1 MPKADIVTLKFHIS
15 ENRNSQRDSFVSLLF
30 NLLLSAFAFSGFGG
44 VFCITFN
51 ISVNAPPVLFCACIS
66 SAFLLLP
73 LQKLRI
79 IASFIPAASAI
90 IINIFFWTYTANG
103 FVYTSNR
110 ILNTI
115 GCKFSIIMPQLEK
128 ISEKSADERISVTL
142 FFITISVLI
151 SYAVAFSIKHND
163 IIIPIIPAIPSVL
176 FCIIFEGAPP
186 LIFVCLSAL
195 YVLGVFFKKLSGSLV
210 SIFSLISCTIICAL
224 CILIFS
230 ASGIGNNYNGNFFN
244 HIKNQILNEI
254 NDLRYGKSNVM
265 TEGNFSDLKPF
276 EPQGKKQLE
285 VLMSNPDS
293 LYLRGFIG
301 EVYDKNGWHS
311 LDSEQLYESSDLF
324 YWLHKKSFYGQTQLA
339 SAAGLSQDFSD
350 NINKIT
356 VNNKGASRKYIYA
369 PYEVL
374 TADNDILRENGIGDS
389 SLISAGLK
397 GNEFYSFNSAENQ
410 VKQFPEI
417 LKSIK
422 GSDSPKTSEYL
433 NNESHYRK
441 FVYNSYLDIPD
452 HIKNILE
459 NQLGK
464 YDSDK
469 NGRLD
474 YSTAQQKILSFL
486 SSKVTYN
493 ANASFSENNIDFI
506 QYFLEQSCEGYSVH
520 YATAAALMFRYY
532 GIPARYT
539 EGFLITPEDT
549 EHALS
554 NSPINIDDS
563 HFHAWVE
570 FYRDGIGWIPF
581 ETTPPYLDVME
592 KAEDI
597 APLPDN
603 DNPPDNDNN
612 RTSDNEE
619 NIRQCEIKSSEIEE
633 NHRSKYIITIITALI
648 SAALMF
654 FILICI
660 LKRLKLYKKL
670 KSFERS
676 DNKTSVIMTFA
687 FIVNLLIITKHLE
700 NENQLYIS
708 DSSLYNKRD
717 NLSNDMKLS
726 LSIYD
731 KAKFSNHKISDDEKQ
746 LVLSLMSNVVE
757 RIKSESS
764 WIKNT
769 ANRFIRCIYK

>member
-15 ENRNSQRDSFVSLLF
+15 ENRNNQRDTFVSLLF

-44 VFCITFN
+44 VFCMTFN
-51 ISVNAPPVLFCACIS
+51 ISINAPLVLFCACIS

-73 LQKLRI
+73 PKKLRI
-79 IASFIPAASAI
+79 IGGFIPAASAI
-90 IINIFFWTYTANG
+90 IINIFFRTYTANG
-103 FVYTSNR
+103 FVYTANR

-115 GCKFSIIMPQLEK
+115 GCKFSIIMPQLENISAESDDEK
-128 ISEKSADERISVTL
+128 ISLTL
-142 FFITISVLI
+142 FFITISILI
-151 SYAVAFSIKHND
+151 SYAAAFSIKHND
-163 IIIPIIPAIPSVL
+163 IIIPIILSVSAAS
-176 FCIIFEGAPP
+176 FCMVFESAPP
-186 LIFVCLSAL
+186 LTFVCLSAL
-195 YVLGVFFKKLSGSLV
+195 YVLGVFFKKLSGSAV
-210 SIFSLISCTIICAL
+210 SIFSFIRCCIICIL

-230 ASGIGNNYNGNFFN
+230 ASNIENNYNGNLFN

-265 TEGNFSDLKPF
+265 PEGNFSDLKPF
-276 EPQGKKQLE
+276 EPQGKQQLE
-285 VLMSNPDS
+285 VMMSNPDS

-301 EVYDKNGWHS
+301 ETYDKNGWHR
-311 LDSEQLYESSDLF
+311 LDSEQLYKSSDLF
-324 YWLHKKSFYGQTQLA
+324 YWLHKENFYGQTQLA
-339 SAAGLSQDFSD
+339 SAAGFSQDFSD
-350 NINKIT
+350 NTNKIT

-369 PYEVL
+369 PYEIL
-374 TADNDILRENGIGDS
+374 TADNDILRENAIGDS
-389 SLISAGLK
+389 NLISAGLK
-397 GNEFYSFNSAENQ
+397 GNKFYSFSSAENQ
-410 VKQFPEI
+410 IKRFPEI
-417 LKSIK
+417 LKNIK
-422 GSDSPKTSEYL
+422 ESDSPETAEYL

-441 FVYNSYLDIPD
+441 FVYDSYLDIPD
-452 HIKNILE
+452 HIQNILE

-464 YDSDK
+464 YESDK

-493 ANASFSENNIDFI
+493 ANVSFSENNIDFI

-581 ETTPPYLDVME
+581 ETTPPYLDIME
-592 KAEDI
+592 KAENI

-603 DNPPDNDNN
+603 DDSQDNDNN
-612 RTSDNEE
+612 STSDNEE
-619 NIRQCEIKSSEIEE
+619 NIRQGEITSNEIQE
-633 NHRSKYIITIITALI
+633 NHRSQYIIITALVLTVLLI
-648 SAALMF
+648 

-660 LKRLKLYKKL
+660 VKRLKLYKKL
-670 KSFERS
+670 KSFES
-676 DNKTSVIMTFA
+676 FDNKTSVIMTFA
-687 FIVNLLIITKHLE
+687 FIVNLLLITKYLE
-700 NENQLYIS
+700 NENQLYIF
-708 DSSLYNKRD
+708 DSSLYNKID

-726 LSIYD
+726 LCIYE
-731 KAKFSNHKISDDEKQ
+731 KAKFSNHEISDDEKQ
-746 LVLSLMSNVVE
+746 IVLSFMSNVVE
-757 RIKSESS
+757 RIKSENS
-764 WIKNT
+764 WIINT
-769 ANRFIRCIYK
+769 VNRFIRCIYK

>member
-15 ENRNSQRDSFVSLLF
+15 ENRNNQRDTFVSLLF

-44 VFCITFN
+44 VFCMTFN
-51 ISVNAPPVLFCACIS
+51 ISINAPLVLFCACIS

-73 LQKLRI
+73 PKKLRI
-79 IASFIPAASAI
+79 IGGFIPAASAI
-90 IINIFFWTYTANG
+90 IINIFFRTYTANG
-103 FVYTSNR
+103 FVYTANR

-115 GCKFSIIMPQLEK
+115 GCKFSIIMPQLENISAESDDEK
-128 ISEKSADERISVTL
+128 ISLTL
-142 FFITISVLI
+142 FFITISILI
-151 SYAVAFSIKHND
+151 SYAAAFSIKHND
-163 IIIPIIPAIPSVL
+163 IIIPIILSVSAAS
-176 FCIIFEGAPP
+176 FCMVFESAPP
-186 LIFVCLSAL
+186 LTFVCLSAL
-195 YVLGVFFKKLSGSLV
+195 YVLGVFFKKLSGSAV
-210 SIFSLISCTIICAL
+210 SIFSFIRCCIICIL

-230 ASGIGNNYNGNFFN
+230 ASNIENNYNGNLFN

-265 TEGNFSDLKPF
+265 PEGNFSDLKPF
-276 EPQGKKQLE
+276 EPQGKQQLE
-285 VLMSNPDS
+285 VMMSNPDS

-301 EVYDKNGWHS
+301 ETYDKNGWHR
-311 LDSEQLYESSDLF
+311 LDSEQLYKSSDLF
-324 YWLHKKSFYGQTQLA
+324 YWLHKENFYGQTQLA
-339 SAAGLSQDFSD
+339 SAAGFSQDFSD
-350 NINKIT
+350 NTNKIT

-369 PYEVL
+369 PYEIL
-374 TADNDILRENGIGDS
+374 TADNDILRENAIGDS
-389 SLISAGLK
+389 NLISAGLK
-397 GNEFYSFNSAENQ
+397 GNKFYSFSSAENQ
-410 VKQFPEI
+410 IKRFPEI
-417 LKSIK
+417 LKNIK
-422 GSDSPKTSEYL
+422 ESDSPETAEYL

-441 FVYNSYLDIPD
+441 FVYDSYLDIPD
-452 HIKNILE
+452 HIQNILE

-464 YDSDK
+464 YESDK

-493 ANASFSENNIDFI
+493 ANVSFSENNIDFI

-549 EHALS
+549 KHALS

-581 ETTPPYLDVME
+581 ETTPPYLDIME
-592 KAEDI
+592 KAENI

-603 DNPPDNDNN
+603 DDSQDNDNN
-612 RTSDNEE
+612 STSDNEE
-619 NIRQCEIKSSEIEE
+619 NIRQGEITSNEIQE
-633 NHRSKYIITIITALI
+633 NHRSQYIIITALVLTVLLI
-648 SAALMF
+648 

-660 LKRLKLYKKL
+660 FKRLKLYKKL
-670 KSFERS
+670 KSFES
-676 DNKTSVIMTFA
+676 FDNKTSVIMTFA
-687 FIVNLLIITKHLE
+687 FIVNLLLITKYLE
-700 NENQLYIS
+700 NENQLYIF
-708 DSSLYNKRD
+708 DSSLYNKID

-726 LSIYD
+726 LCIYE
-731 KAKFSNHKISDDEKQ
+731 KAKFSNHEISDDEKQ
-746 LVLSLMSNVVE
+746 IVLSFMSNVVE
-757 RIKSESS
+757 RIKSENS
-764 WIKNT
+764 WIINT
-769 ANRFIRCIYK
+769 VNRFIRCIYK

>member
-15 ENRNSQRDSFVSLLF
+15 ENRNNQRDTFVSLLF

-44 VFCITFN
+44 VFCMTFN
-51 ISVNAPPVLFCACIS
+51 ISINAPLVLFCACIS

-73 LQKLRI
+73 PKKLRI
-79 IASFIPAASAI
+79 IGGFIPAASAI
-90 IINIFFWTYTANG
+90 IINIFFRTYTANG
-103 FVYTSNR
+103 FVYTANR

-115 GCKFSIIMPQLEK
+115 GCKFSIIMPQLENISAKSDDEK
-128 ISEKSADERISVTL
+128 ISLTL
-142 FFITISVLI
+142 FFITISILI
-151 SYAVAFSIKHND
+151 SYAAAFSIKHND
-163 IIIPIIPAIPSVL
+163 IIIPIILSVSAAS
-176 FCIIFEGAPP
+176 FCMVFESAPP
-186 LIFVCLSAL
+186 LTFVCLSAL
-195 YVLGVFFKKLSGSLV
+195 YVLGVFFKKLSGSAV
-210 SIFSLISCTIICAL
+210 SIFSFIRCCIICIL

-230 ASGIGNNYNGNFFN
+230 ASNIENNYNGNLFN

-265 TEGNFSDLKPF
+265 PEGNFSDLKPF
-276 EPQGKKQLE
+276 EPQGKQQLE
-285 VLMSNPDS
+285 VMMSNPDS

-301 EVYDKNGWHS
+301 ETYDKNGWHR
-311 LDSEQLYESSDLF
+311 LDSEQLYKSSDLF
-324 YWLHKKSFYGQTQLA
+324 YWLHKENFYGQTQLA
-339 SAAGLSQDFSD
+339 SAAGFSQDFSD
-350 NINKIT
+350 NTNKIT

-369 PYEVL
+369 PYEIL
-374 TADNDILRENGIGDS
+374 TADNDILRENAIGDS
-389 SLISAGLK
+389 NLISAGLK
-397 GNEFYSFNSAENQ
+397 GNKFYSFSSAENQ
-410 VKQFPEI
+410 IKRFPEI
-417 LKSIK
+417 LKNIK
-422 GSDSPKTSEYL
+422 ESDSPETAEYL

-441 FVYNSYLDIPD
+441 FVYDSYLDIPD
-452 HIKNILE
+452 HIQNILE

-464 YDSDK
+464 YESDK

-493 ANASFSENNIDFI
+493 ANVSFSENNIDFI

-549 EHALS
+549 KHALS

-581 ETTPPYLDVME
+581 ETTPPYLDIME

-603 DNPPDNDNN
+603 DDSQDNDNN
-612 RTSDNEE
+612 STSDNEE
-619 NIRQCEIKSSEIEE
+619 NIRQGEITSNEIQE
-633 NHRSKYIITIITALI
+633 NHRSQYIIIITALVLTVLLI
-648 SAALMF
+648 

-660 LKRLKLYKKL
+660 FKRLKLYKKL
-670 KSFERS
+670 KSFES
-676 DNKTSVIMTFA
+676 FDNKTSVIMTFA
-687 FIVNLLIITKHLE
+687 FIVNLLLITKYLE
-700 NENQLYIS
+700 NENQLYIF
-708 DSSLYNKRD
+708 DSSLYNKID

-726 LSIYD
+726 LCIYE
-731 KAKFSNHKISDDEKQ
+731 KAKFSNHEISDDEKQ
-746 LVLSLMSNVVE
+746 IVLSFMSNVVE
-757 RIKSESS
+757 RIKSENS
-764 WIKNT
+764 WIINT
-769 ANRFIRCIYK
+769 VNRFIRCIYK

>member
-15 ENRNSQRDSFVSLLF
+15 ENRNNQRDTFVSLLF

-44 VFCITFN
+44 VFCMTFN
-51 ISVNAPPVLFCACIS
+51 ISINAPLVLFCACIS

-73 LQKLRI
+73 PKKLRI
-79 IASFIPAASAI
+79 IGGFIPAASAI
-90 IINIFFWTYTANG
+90 IINIFFRTYTANG
-103 FVYTSNR
+103 FVYTANR

-115 GCKFSIIMPQLEK
+115 GCKFSIIMPQLENISAKSDDEK
-128 ISEKSADERISVTL
+128 ISLTL
-142 FFITISVLI
+142 FFITISILI
-151 SYAVAFSIKHND
+151 SYAAAFSIKHND
-163 IIIPIIPAIPSVL
+163 IIIPIILSVSAAS
-176 FCIIFEGAPP
+176 FCMVFESAPP
-186 LIFVCLSAL
+186 LTFVCLSAL
-195 YVLGVFFKKLSGSLV
+195 YVLGVFFKKLSGSAV
-210 SIFSLISCTIICAL
+210 SIFSFIRCCIICIL

-230 ASGIGNNYNGNFFN
+230 ASNIENNYNGNLFN

-265 TEGNFSDLKPF
+265 PEGNFSDLKPF
-276 EPQGKKQLE
+276 EPQGKQQLE
-285 VLMSNPDS
+285 VMMSNPDS

-301 EVYDKNGWHS
+301 ETYDKNGWHR
-311 LDSEQLYESSDLF
+311 LDSEQLYKSSDLF
-324 YWLHKKSFYGQTQLA
+324 YWLHKENFYGQTQLA
-339 SAAGLSQDFSD
+339 SAAGFSQDFSD
-350 NINKIT
+350 NTNKIT

-369 PYEVL
+369 PYEIL
-374 TADNDILRENGIGDS
+374 TADNDILRENAIGDS
-389 SLISAGLK
+389 NLISAGLK
-397 GNEFYSFNSAENQ
+397 GNKFYSFSSAENQ
-410 VKQFPEI
+410 IKRFPEI
-417 LKSIK
+417 LKNIK
-422 GSDSPKTSEYL
+422 ESDSPETAEYL

-441 FVYNSYLDIPD
+441 FVYDSYLDIPD
-452 HIKNILE
+452 HIQNILE

-464 YDSDK
+464 YESDK

-493 ANASFSENNIDFI
+493 ANVSFSENNIDFI

-581 ETTPPYLDVME
+581 ETTPPYLDIME
-592 KAEDI
+592 KAENI

-603 DNPPDNDNN
+603 DDSQDNDNN
-612 RTSDNEE
+612 STSDNEE
-619 NIRQCEIKSSEIEE
+619 NIRQGEITSNEIQE
-633 NHRSKYIITIITALI
+633 NHRSQYIIIITALVLTVLLI
-648 SAALMF
+648 

-660 LKRLKLYKKL
+660 FKRLKLYKKL
-670 KSFERS
+670 KSFES
-676 DNKTSVIMTFA
+676 FDNKTSVIMTFA
-687 FIVNLLIITKHLE
+687 FIVNLLLITKYLE
-700 NENQLYIS
+700 NENQLYIF
-708 DSSLYNKRD
+708 DSSLYNKID

-726 LSIYD
+726 LCIYE
-731 KAKFSNHKISDDEKQ
+731 KAKFSNHEISDDEKQ
-746 LVLSLMSNVVE
+746 IVLSFMSNVVE
-757 RIKSESS
+757 RIKSENS
-764 WIKNT
+764 WIINT
-769 ANRFIRCIYK
+769 VNRFIRCIYK

>member
-15 ENRNSQRDSFVSLLF
+15 ENRNNQRDTFVSLLF

-44 VFCITFN
+44 VFCMTFN
-51 ISVNAPPVLFCACIS
+51 ISINAPLVLFCACIS

-73 LQKLRI
+73 PKKLRI
-79 IASFIPAASAI
+79 IGGFIPAASAI
-90 IINIFFWTYTANG
+90 IINIFFRTYTANG
-103 FVYTSNR
+103 FVYTANR

-115 GCKFSIIMPQLEK
+115 GCKFSIIMPQLENISAESDDEK
-128 ISEKSADERISVTL
+128 ISLTL
-142 FFITISVLI
+142 FFITISILI
-151 SYAVAFSIKHND
+151 SYAAAFSIKHND
-163 IIIPIIPAIPSVL
+163 IIIPIILSVSAAS
-176 FCIIFEGAPP
+176 FCMVFESAPP
-186 LIFVCLSAL
+186 LTFVCLSAL
-195 YVLGVFFKKLSGSLV
+195 YVLGVFFKKLSGSAV
-210 SIFSLISCTIICAL
+210 SIFSFIRCCIICIL

-230 ASGIGNNYNGNFFN
+230 ASNIENNYDGNLFN

-265 TEGNFSDLKPF
+265 PEGNFSDLKPF
-276 EPQGKKQLE
+276 EPQGKQQLE
-285 VLMSNPDS
+285 VMMSNPDS

-301 EVYDKNGWHS
+301 ETYDKNGWHR
-311 LDSEQLYESSDLF
+311 LDSEQLYKSSDLF
-324 YWLHKKSFYGQTQLA
+324 YWLHKENFYGQTQLA
-339 SAAGLSQDFSD
+339 SAAGFSQDFSD
-350 NINKIT
+350 NTNKIT

-369 PYEVL
+369 PYEIL
-374 TADNDILRENGIGDS
+374 TADNDILRENAIGDS
-389 SLISAGLK
+389 NLISAGLK
-397 GNEFYSFNSAENQ
+397 GNKFYSFSSAENQ
-410 VKQFPEI
+410 IKRFPEI
-417 LKSIK
+417 LKNIK
-422 GSDSPKTSEYL
+422 ESDSPETAEYL

-441 FVYNSYLDIPD
+441 FVYDSYLDIPD
-452 HIKNILE
+452 HIQNILE

-464 YDSDK
+464 YESDK

-493 ANASFSENNIDFI
+493 ANVSFSENNIDFI

-581 ETTPPYLDVME
+581 ETTPPYLDIME
-592 KAEDI
+592 KAENI

-603 DNPPDNDNN
+603 DDSQDNDNN
-612 RTSDNEE
+612 STSDNEE
-619 NIRQCEIKSSEIEE
+619 NIRQGEITSNEIQE
-633 NHRSKYIITIITALI
+633 NHRSQYIIIITALVLTFLLI
-648 SAALMF
+648 

-660 LKRLKLYKKL
+660 FKRLKLYKKL
-670 KSFERS
+670 KSFES
-676 DNKTSVIMTFA
+676 FDNKTSVIMTFA
-687 FIVNLLIITKHLE
+687 FIVNLLLITKYLE
-700 NENQLYIS
+700 NENQLYIF
-708 DSSLYNKRD
+708 DSSLYNKID

-726 LSIYD
+726 LCIYE
-731 KAKFSNHKISDDEKQ
+731 KAKFSNHEISDDEKQ
-746 LVLSLMSNVVE
+746 IVLSFMSNVVE
-757 RIKSESS
+757 RIKSENS
-764 WIKNT
+764 WIINT
-769 ANRFIRCIYK
+769 VNRFIRCIYK

>member
-15 ENRNSQRDSFVSLLF
+15 ENRNNQRDTFVSLLF

-44 VFCITFN
+44 VFCMTFN
-51 ISVNAPPVLFCACIS
+51 ISINAPLVLFCACIS

-73 LQKLRI
+73 PKKLRI
-79 IASFIPAASAI
+79 IGGFIPAASAI
-90 IINIFFWTYTANG
+90 IINIFFRTYTANG
-103 FVYTSNR
+103 FVYTANR

-115 GCKFSIIMPQLEK
+115 GCKFSIIMPQLENISAKSDDEK
-128 ISEKSADERISVTL
+128 ISLTL
-142 FFITISVLI
+142 FFITISILI
-151 SYAVAFSIKHND
+151 SYAAAFSIKHND
-163 IIIPIIPAIPSVL
+163 IIIPIILSVSAAS
-176 FCIIFEGAPP
+176 FCMVFESAPP
-186 LIFVCLSAL
+186 LTFVCLSAL
-195 YVLGVFFKKLSGSLV
+195 YVLGVFFKKLSGSAV
-210 SIFSLISCTIICAL
+210 SIFSFIRCCIICIL

-230 ASGIGNNYNGNFFN
+230 ASNIENNYNGNLFN

-265 TEGNFSDLKPF
+265 PEGNFSDLKPF
-276 EPQGKKQLE
+276 EPQGKQQLE
-285 VLMSNPDS
+285 VMMSNPDS

-301 EVYDKNGWHS
+301 ETYDKNGWHR
-311 LDSEQLYESSDLF
+311 LDSEQLYKSSDLF
-324 YWLHKKSFYGQTQLA
+324 YWLHKENFYGQTQLA
-339 SAAGLSQDFSD
+339 SAAGFSQDFSD
-350 NINKIT
+350 NTNKIT

-369 PYEVL
+369 PYEIL
-374 TADNDILRENGIGDS
+374 TADNDILRENAIGDS
-389 SLISAGLK
+389 NLISAGLK
-397 GNEFYSFNSAENQ
+397 GNKFYSFSSAENQ
-410 VKQFPEI
+410 IKRFPEI
-417 LKSIK
+417 LKNIK
-422 GSDSPKTSEYL
+422 ESDSPETAEYL

-441 FVYNSYLDIPD
+441 FVYDSYLDIPD
-452 HIKNILE
+452 HIQNILE

-464 YDSDK
+464 YESDK

-493 ANASFSENNIDFI
+493 VNVSFSENNIDFI

-581 ETTPPYLDVME
+581 ETTPPYLDIME
-592 KAEDI
+592 KAENI

-603 DNPPDNDNN
+603 DDSQDNDNN
-612 RTSDNEE
+612 STSDNEE
-619 NIRQCEIKSSEIEE
+619 NIRQGEITSNEIQE
-633 NHRSKYIITIITALI
+633 NHRSQYIIIITALVLTVLLI
-648 SAALMF
+648 

-660 LKRLKLYKKL
+660 FKRLKLYKKL
-670 KSFERS
+670 KSFES
-676 DNKTSVIMTFA
+676 FDNKTSVIMTFA
-687 FIVNLLIITKHLE
+687 FIVNLLLITKYLE
-700 NENQLYIS
+700 NENQLYIF
-708 DSSLYNKRD
+708 DSSLYNKID

-726 LSIYD
+726 LCIYE
-731 KAKFSNHKISDDEKQ
+731 KAKFSNHEISDDEKQ
-746 LVLSLMSNVVE
+746 IVLSFMSNVVE
-757 RIKSESS
+757 RIKSENS
-764 WIKNT
+764 WIINT
-769 ANRFIRCIYK
+769 VNRFIRCIYK

>member
-15 ENRNSQRDSFVSLLF
+15 ENRNNQRDTFVSLLF

-44 VFCITFN
+44 VFCMTFN
-51 ISVNAPPVLFCACIS
+51 ISINAPLVLFCACIS

-73 LQKLRI
+73 PKKLRI
-79 IASFIPAASAI
+79 IGGFIPAASAI
-90 IINIFFWTYTANG
+90 IINIFFRTYTANG
-103 FVYTSNR
+103 FVYTANR

-115 GCKFSIIMPQLEK
+115 GCKFSIIMPQLENISAKSDDEK
-128 ISEKSADERISVTL
+128 ISLTL
-142 FFITISVLI
+142 FFITISILI
-151 SYAVAFSIKHND
+151 SYAAAFSIKHND
-163 IIIPIIPAIPSVL
+163 IIIPIILSVSAAS
-176 FCIIFEGAPP
+176 FCMVFESAPP
-186 LIFVCLSAL
+186 LTFVCLSAL
-195 YVLGVFFKKLSGSLV
+195 YVLGVCVKKLSGSAV
-210 SIFSLISCTIICAL
+210 SIFSFIRCCIICIL

-230 ASGIGNNYNGNFFN
+230 ASNIENNYNGNLFN

-265 TEGNFSDLKPF
+265 PEGNFSDLKPF
-276 EPQGKKQLE
+276 EPQGKQQLE
-285 VLMSNPDS
+285 VMMSNPDS

-301 EVYDKNGWHS
+301 ETYDKNGWHR
-311 LDSEQLYESSDLF
+311 LDSEQLYKSSDLF
-324 YWLHKKSFYGQTQLA
+324 YWLHKENFYGQTQLA

-350 NINKIT
+350 NTNKIT

-369 PYEVL
+369 PYEIL
-374 TADNDILRENGIGDS
+374 TADNDILRGNAIGDS
-389 SLISAGLK
+389 NLISAGLK
-397 GNEFYSFNSAENQ
+397 GNKFYSFSSAENQ
-410 VKQFPEI
+410 IKRFPEI
-417 LKSIK
+417 LKNIK
-422 GSDSPKTSEYL
+422 ESDSPETAEYL

-441 FVYNSYLDIPD
+441 FVYDSYLDIPD
-452 HIKNILE
+452 HIQNILE

-464 YDSDK
+464 YESDK

-493 ANASFSENNIDFI
+493 ANVSFSENNIDFI

-581 ETTPPYLDVME
+581 ETTPPYLDIME
-592 KAEDI
+592 KAENI

-603 DNPPDNDNN
+603 DDSQDNDNN
-612 RTSDNEE
+612 STSDNEE
-619 NIRQCEIKSSEIEE
+619 NIRQGEITSNEIQE
-633 NHRSKYIITIITALI
+633 NHRSQYIIIITALVLTVLLI
-648 SAALMF
+648 

-660 LKRLKLYKKL
+660 FKRLKLYKKL
-670 KSFERS
+670 KSLESF
-676 DNKTSVIMTFA
+676 DNK
-687 FIVNLLIITKHLE
+687 
-700 NENQLYIS
+700 
-708 DSSLYNKRD
+708 NKC
-717 NLSNDMKLS
+717 NNDVCF
-726 LSIYD
+726 Y
-731 KAKFSNHKISDDEKQ
+731 
-746 LVLSLMSNVVE
+746 
-757 RIKSESS
+757 
-764 WIKNT
+764 
-769 ANRFIRCIYK
+769 C

>member
-15 ENRNSQRDSFVSLLF
+15 ENRNNQRDTFVSLLF

-44 VFCITFN
+44 VFCMTFN
-51 ISVNAPPVLFCACIS
+51 ISINAPLVLFCACIS

-73 LQKLRI
+73 PKKLRI
-79 IASFIPAASAI
+79 IGGFIPAASAI
-90 IINIFFWTYTANG
+90 IINIFFRTYTANG
-103 FVYTSNR
+103 FVYTANR

-115 GCKFSIIMPQLEK
+115 GCKFSIIMPQLENISAKSDDEK
-128 ISEKSADERISVTL
+128 ISLTL
-142 FFITISVLI
+142 FFITISILI
-151 SYAVAFSIKHND
+151 SYAAAFSIKHND
-163 IIIPIIPAIPSVL
+163 IIIPIILSVSAAS
-176 FCIIFEGAPP
+176 FCMVFESAPP
-186 LIFVCLSAL
+186 LTFVCLSAL
-195 YVLGVFFKKLSGSLV
+195 YVLGVFFKKLSGSAV
-210 SIFSLISCTIICAL
+210 SIFSFIRCCIICIL

-230 ASGIGNNYNGNFFN
+230 ASNIENNYNGNLFN

-265 TEGNFSDLKPF
+265 PEGNFSDLKPF
-276 EPQGKKQLE
+276 EPQGKQQLE
-285 VLMSNPDS
+285 VMMSNPDS

-301 EVYDKNGWHS
+301 ETYDKNGWHR
-311 LDSEQLYESSDLF
+311 LDSEQLYKSSDLF
-324 YWLHKKSFYGQTQLA
+324 YWLHKENFYGQTQLA
-339 SAAGLSQDFSD
+339 SAAGFSQDFSD
-350 NINKIT
+350 NTNKIT

-369 PYEVL
+369 PYEIL
-374 TADNDILRENGIGDS
+374 TADNDILRENAIGDS
-389 SLISAGLK
+389 NLISAGLK
-397 GNEFYSFNSAENQ
+397 GNKFYSFSSAENQ
-410 VKQFPEI
+410 IKRFPEI
-417 LKSIK
+417 LKNIK
-422 GSDSPKTSEYL
+422 ESDSPETAEYL

-441 FVYNSYLDIPD
+441 FVYDSYLDIPD
-452 HIKNILE
+452 HIQNILE

-464 YDSDK
+464 YESDK

-493 ANASFSENNIDFI
+493 ANVSFSENNIDFI

-549 EHALS
+549 KHALS

-581 ETTPPYLDVME
+581 ETTPPYLDIME
-592 KAEDI
+592 KAENI

-603 DNPPDNDNN
+603 DDSQDNDNN
-612 RTSDNEE
+612 STSDNEE
-619 NIRQCEIKSSEIEE
+619 NIRQGEITSNEIQE
-633 NHRSKYIITIITALI
+633 NHRSQYIIIITALVLTFLLI
-648 SAALMF
+648 

-660 LKRLKLYKKL
+660 FKRLKLYKKL
-670 KSFERS
+670 KSFES
-676 DNKTSVIMTFA
+676 FDNKTSVIMTFA
-687 FIVNLLIITKHLE
+687 FIVNLLLITKYLE
-700 NENQLYIS
+700 NENQLYIF
-708 DSSLYNKRD
+708 DSSLYNKID

-726 LSIYD
+726 LCIYE
-731 KAKFSNHKISDDEKQ
+731 KAKFSNHEISDDEKQ
-746 LVLSLMSNVVE
+746 IVLSFMSNVVE
-757 RIKSESS
+757 RIKSENS
-764 WIKNT
+764 WIINT
-769 ANRFIRCIYK
+769 VNRFIRCIYK

>member
-15 ENRNSQRDSFVSLLF
+15 ENRNNQRDTFVSLLF

-44 VFCITFN
+44 VFCMTFN
-51 ISVNAPPVLFCACIS
+51 ISINAPLVLFCACIS

-73 LQKLRI
+73 PKKLRI
-79 IASFIPAASAI
+79 IGGFIPAASAI
-90 IINIFFWTYTANG
+90 IINIFFRTYTANG
-103 FVYTSNR
+103 FVYTANR

-115 GCKFSIIMPQLEK
+115 GCKFSIIMPQLENISAESDDEK
-128 ISEKSADERISVTL
+128 ISLTL
-142 FFITISVLI
+142 FFITISILI
-151 SYAVAFSIKHND
+151 SYAAAFSIKHND
-163 IIIPIIPAIPSVL
+163 IIIPIILSVSAAS
-176 FCIIFEGAPP
+176 FCMVFESAPP
-186 LIFVCLSAL
+186 LTFVCLSAL
-195 YVLGVFFKKLSGSLV
+195 YVLGVFFKKLSGSAV
-210 SIFSLISCTIICAL
+210 SIFSFIRCCIICIL

-230 ASGIGNNYNGNFFN
+230 ASNIENNYNGNLFN

-265 TEGNFSDLKPF
+265 PEGNFSDLKPF
-276 EPQGKKQLE
+276 EPQGKQQLE
-285 VLMSNPDS
+285 VMMSNPDS

-301 EVYDKNGWHS
+301 ETYDKNGWHR
-311 LDSEQLYESSDLF
+311 LDSEQLYKSSDLF
-324 YWLHKKSFYGQTQLA
+324 YWLHKENFYGQTQLA
-339 SAAGLSQDFSD
+339 SAAGFSQDFSD
-350 NINKIT
+350 NTNKIT

-369 PYEVL
+369 PYEIL
-374 TADNDILRENGIGDS
+374 TADNDILRENAIGDS
-389 SLISAGLK
+389 NLISAGLK
-397 GNEFYSFNSAENQ
+397 GNKFYSFSSAENQ
-410 VKQFPEI
+410 IKRFPEI
-417 LKSIK
+417 LKNIK
-422 GSDSPKTSEYL
+422 ESDSPETAEYL

-441 FVYNSYLDIPD
+441 FVYDSYLDIPD
-452 HIKNILE
+452 HIQNILE

-464 YDSDK
+464 YESDK

-493 ANASFSENNIDFI
+493 ANVSFSENNIDFI

-549 EHALS
+549 KHALS

-581 ETTPPYLDVME
+581 ETTPPYLDIME
-592 KAEDI
+592 KAENI

-603 DNPPDNDNN
+603 DDSQDNDNN
-612 RTSDNEE
+612 STSDNEE
-619 NIRQCEIKSSEIEE
+619 NIRQGEITSNEIQE
-633 NHRSKYIITIITALI
+633 NHRSQYIIIITALVLTVLLI
-648 SAALMF
+648 

-660 LKRLKLYKKL
+660 FKRLKLYKKL
-670 KSFERS
+670 KSFES
-676 DNKTSVIMTFA
+676 FDNKTSVIMTFA
-687 FIVNLLIITKHLE
+687 YIVNLLLITKYLE
-700 NENQLYIS
+700 NENQLYIF
-708 DSSLYNKRD
+708 DSSLYNKID

-726 LSIYD
+726 LCIYE
-731 KAKFSNHKISDDEKQ
+731 KAKFSNHEISDDEKQ
-746 LVLSLMSNVVE
+746 IVLSFMSNVVE
-757 RIKSESS
+757 RIKSENS
-764 WIKNT
+764 WIINT
-769 ANRFIRCIYK
+769 VNRFIRCIYK